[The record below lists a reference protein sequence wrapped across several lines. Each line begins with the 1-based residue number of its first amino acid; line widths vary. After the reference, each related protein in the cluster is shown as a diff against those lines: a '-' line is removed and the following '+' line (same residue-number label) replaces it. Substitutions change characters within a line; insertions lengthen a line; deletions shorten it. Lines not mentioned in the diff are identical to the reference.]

1 MSFKHLLAAAFA
13 VSLVAAP
20 LQAANLPLV
29 TGPQNAS
36 DLQSIINNLI
46 LSINTNFGGGGA
58 GTLGAAITTPAV
70 TSAVNALQVAA
81 GATGV
86 APLLNVGASAG
97 QTADTNIGIVFSGTG
112 TGSACLGGST
122 CANASLSAVNTA
134 SAVNQVVV
142 TGNAAG
148 TRPSLIAGGSGADTN
163 VGITLAGKGTGTVLI
178 GGTTTTLAGLQVAQT
193 ASAVND
199 IIVTNGAT
207 ASVPTIASGGAGA
220 DANIGLQINA
230 SGTGTVRIGGTT
242 TTAGLQIAQTA
253 AAVNDVVVTNA
264 ATGTVPSITLG
275 GAGADANRDLNV
287 AAAGTG
293 VVTLGAARATCSGTT
308 TATCTGQRFTASVTG
323 LTTAAGGTSATA
335 MTVTNTNVVAAT
347 SLVVCNVNG
356 YSGTGQPIA
365 TNVTPGTGT
374 VSFQV
379 TNIAASGSLNAT
391 VPVACVVL

>member
-1 MSFKHLLAAAFA
+1 MSFKRLLAAAFA

-46 LSINTNFGGGGA
+46 LLINTNFGGGGA

-70 TSAVNALQVAA
+70 TSAVNALQVTA

-86 APLLNVGASAG
+86 APLLNVGSSAG
-97 QTADTNIGIVFSGTG
+97 QTADANIGLVVSGTG

-148 TRPSLIAGGSGADTN
+148 TRPSLVAGGSGADTN
-163 VGITLAGKGTGTVLI
+163 VGIILAGKGTGTVLI

-199 IIVTNGAT
+199 II
-207 ASVPTIASGGAGA
+207 
-220 DANIGLQINA
+220 
-230 SGTGTVRIGGTT
+230 
-242 TTAGLQIAQTA
+242 
-253 AAVNDVVVTNA
+253 VTNA

-323 LTTAAGGTSATA
+323 LSTAAGGTSATA

-391 VPVACVVL
+391 VPVACVVF